1 MHYNPLS
8 TVDRIEKA
16 SLLTNKIIVKALKS
30 NRGDNIRAMNDVDLK
45 MMLATVFYVVYNKLE
60 AEAQRAYDYKFDK
73 CVIEWVCG
81 IIDESEEFKP
91 RPDVEIEEEVT
102 AFFEIDGKLQ
112 YREVKLESISNLP
125 GFDKTVE
132 GLKRPMKMGSRVMQY
147 EPVSVADRLEKADI
161 LTNNAIMVAWQCED
175 VAAIRELS
183 PADFKQLW
191 KDVFSHYYH
200 DLVAE
205 AAASFK
211 QACKDYDAGRDGI
224 ENDPRKNFKPKT
236 EFEIVQA
243 LNAYFEEHGT
253 LH

>member
-1 MHYNPLS
+1 MQFNPLS
-8 TVDRIEKA
+8 HIEIIGRTNI
-16 SLLTNKIIVKALKS
+16 LTNRIIVKALQS
-30 NRGDNIRAMNDVDLK
+30 NRGDRIRATTDVGLK
-45 MMLATVFYVVYNKLE
+45 MMVESVINAVCNKLTV
-60 AEAQRAYDYKFDK
+60 EAQRASEYKYDSPA
-73 CVIEWVCG
+73 G
-81 IIDESEEFKP
+81 FKP

-112 YREVKLESISNLP
+112 YREVKLEAISSLP

-132 GLKRPMKMGSRVMQY
+132 SLKRPMKRGSRVMQY

-175 VAAIRELS
+175 GAAIRELS
-183 PADFKQLW
+183 PADFKELW
-191 KDVFSHYYH
+191 KGVFSLYYQE
-200 DLVAE
+200 LVAE
-205 AAASFK
+205 AEASFK
-211 QACKDYDAGRDGI
+211 QACKDFVPGRDGI
-224 ENDPRKNFKPKT
+224 ENDPRKKFKPKT